1 MKPKPS
7 RARRLFA
14 KLSLIV
20 LGFLLGGVL
29 AEIVLRVAGYSYPE
43 FYTLDQS
50 RGYALR
56 PGAEGWYRKE
66 SEAYVRINSDGLRDR
81 EHSLTKPPDTIRI
94 AVVGDSYPEALP
106 VSLEETFWWV
116 MGRKVQEC
124 DALPVKI
131 EVLNFGVSG
140 YGTAQ
145 ELLTLREQV
154 WKYSPDIVMLAVTTN
169 NDITDNSR
177 ALKKTEEIPYFVYH
191 DNHLTL
197 DDSFRNSR
205 VFRLRQSGIS
215 RFGRWLRDH
224 SRVVQAITQGHHGF
238 KILLASWRARR
249 SREVQPPPEHTD
261 ENGEAR
267 EKSDLIS
274 RTEELGADNLVYLEP
289 ANAVWNDAWRV
300 TEGLILEMRNEVNA
314 RGANF
319 VVVTLSNGP
328 QVLPDPKLREEFK
341 KRFGITDLF
350 YPDDRIKSLGARE
363 GISVLTLAPE
373 LQEFAERNNV
383 FLHGFGE
390 NIGNGHW
397 NATGHRVAGELIA
410 KKMCEGALIK

>member
-7 RARRLFA
+7 RTRRLFA
-14 KLSLIV
+14 KLLLI
-20 LGFLLGGVL
+20 LFGFLLGGIL

-66 SEAYVRINSDGLRDR
+66 GEAHVRINSDGLRDR

-106 VSLEETFWWV
+106 VSLEKAFWWV

-124 DALPVKI
+124 EAYPVKI

-145 ELLTLREQV
+145 ELLTLRQQV

-197 DDSFRNSR
+197 DDSFRDSR

-238 KILLASWRARR
+238 KILLSSWRARR
-249 SREVQPPPEHTD
+249 SQRVQPTPAHID

-267 EKSDLIS
+267 QKSDLIS

-289 ANAVWNDAWRV
+289 VNAVWNDAWRV
-300 TEGLILEMRNEVNA
+300 TEELILEMRDEVNA
-314 RGANF
+314 RGARF

-328 QVLPDPKLREEFK
+328 QVLPDPKLREAFM

-363 GISVLTLAPE
+363 GIPVITLAPE

-383 FLHGFGE
+383 FLHGFEE